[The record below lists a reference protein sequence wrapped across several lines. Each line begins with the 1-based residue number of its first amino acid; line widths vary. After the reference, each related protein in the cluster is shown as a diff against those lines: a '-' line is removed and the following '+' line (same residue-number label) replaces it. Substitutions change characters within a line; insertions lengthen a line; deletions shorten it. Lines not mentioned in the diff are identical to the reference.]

1 MKALLGRIIITGLIC
16 SYCAALSA
24 AELGETAAPLE
35 ISEWVKGDAIDLATA
50 KGKKVLVVEFW
61 ATWCG
66 PCRTSIPHLTEMQ
79 KKFEKRGVVFVG
91 VSDETSAKVKPFVE
105 AWATRWITPWRSTKT
120 ARLPRVTWNGMAS
133 TASLT
138 LLLWIKRA

>member
-79 KKFEKRGVVFVG
+79 KKFKDVVFIG
-91 VSDETSAKVKPFVE
+91 VSDEDAATVKKFV
-105 AWATRWITPWRSTKT
+105 
-120 ARLPRVTWNGMAS
+120 N
-133 TASLT
+133 
-138 LLLWIKRA
+138 